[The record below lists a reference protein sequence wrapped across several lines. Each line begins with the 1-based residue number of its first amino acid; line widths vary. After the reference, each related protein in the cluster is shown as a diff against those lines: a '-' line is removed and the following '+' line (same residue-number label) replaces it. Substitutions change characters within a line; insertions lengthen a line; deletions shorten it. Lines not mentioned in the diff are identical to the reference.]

1 MLTKTNNKRRSA
13 LSLSLVLC
21 VSLFAL
27 PSTTEV
33 ARRFVEED
41 RWMNTKVCAVV
52 VGAALAAAPVAAPA
66 VALLPLQSYATA
78 AAAAALY
85 SAGEQGRRRRRGL
98 SVKSDAP
105 AVTVCT
111 LEHNLLLH

>member
-1 MLTKTNNKRRSA
+1 
-13 LSLSLVLC
+13 
-21 VSLFAL
+21 L

-66 VALLPLQSYATA
+66 VALLPLQQLLP
-78 AAAAALY
+78 LY
-85 SAGEQGRRRRRGL
+85 TVLESKGGEEEEA
-98 SVKSDAP
+98 SV
-105 AVTVCT
+105 
-111 LEHNLLLH
+111 